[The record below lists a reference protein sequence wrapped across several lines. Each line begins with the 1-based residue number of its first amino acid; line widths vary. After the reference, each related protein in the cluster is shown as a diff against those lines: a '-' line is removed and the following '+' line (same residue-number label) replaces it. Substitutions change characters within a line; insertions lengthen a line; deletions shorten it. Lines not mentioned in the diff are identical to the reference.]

1 MCAVKGPKCLRPLE
15 LWDYGFELHA
25 KHVYVYK
32 SAFFF
37 CLCVFLCVGSGL
49 CNGLIPLPRSPTSW
63 SVSFRLILDGN
74 RHESLIS
81 QW

>member
-15 LWDYGFELHA
+15 HWDHGFESHA
-25 KHVYVYK
+25 RHGYK
-32 SAFFF
+32 STYFS
-37 CLCVFLCVGSGL
+37 VFVLSCVGSGL
-49 CNGLIPLPRSPTSW
+49 CDGMNLRPMNPTSW

-74 RHESLIS
+74 RPESLIR